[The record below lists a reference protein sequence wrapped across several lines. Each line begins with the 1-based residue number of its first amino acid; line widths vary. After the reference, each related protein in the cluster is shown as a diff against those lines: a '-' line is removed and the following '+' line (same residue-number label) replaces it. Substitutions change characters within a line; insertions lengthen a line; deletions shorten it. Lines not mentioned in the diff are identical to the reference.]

1 MRIRQMTSAAL
12 LLALACTMVSLPG
25 TAQTRTF
32 ANSGSAKPV
41 LFSHESHEVMD
52 RWYRAHREQ
61 LPAEF
66 VAREHWSPTFEGRL
80 HVGSVVE
87 KDIRQWAYPMPED
100 LLTQLPAQPRH
111 FRYAIIGNHACIID
125 AAWRVYDIYHFHS

>member
-1 MRIRQMTSAAL
+1 MNSRWLPQKLAIL
-12 LLALACTMVSLPG
+12 LLLPIG
-25 TAQTRTF
+25 GAVCAPAQVRDRDSSQQSKPILFTSQDRD
-32 ANSGSAKPV
+32 AMNS
-41 LFSHESHEVMD
+41 
-52 RWYRAHREQ
+52 WYRAHRNE

-100 LLTQLPAQPRH
+100 LLSRLPAQPRH
-111 FRYAIIGNHACIID
+111 YRYVVIGEHACIID
-125 AAWRVYDIYHFHS
+125 AAWRLYDVHHFHG